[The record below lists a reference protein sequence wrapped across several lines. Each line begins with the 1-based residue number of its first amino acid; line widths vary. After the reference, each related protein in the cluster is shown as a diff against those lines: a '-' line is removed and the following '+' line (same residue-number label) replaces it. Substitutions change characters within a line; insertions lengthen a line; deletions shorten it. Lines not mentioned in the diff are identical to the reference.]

1 MKTLDNDKEL
11 RKLLKEIQLESP
23 SKDFTLKVM
32 DRVWEEKAAMVK
44 TEQVKSERILGR
56 GFWIIIALFV
66 LLFLAVILFSNQG
79 TAESGQLSKLVEG
92 LDSSSVSAQYK
103 SVFSNLGSLPL
114 SIGGILLASSLLVF
128 IDRFLPGLTEK
139 LMPHKA

>member
-32 DRVWEEKAAMVK
+32 DRVWEEKAAVVK
-44 TEQVKSERILGR
+44 SEQLKSERILGR
-56 GFWIIIALFV
+56 GFWVIIALFV
-66 LLFLAVILFSNQG
+66 LLFLAVVLFSNQG
-79 TAESGQLSKLVEG
+79 TASGQLSKLVEG
-92 LDSSSVSAQYK
+92 LGTSSASARYQ

-114 SIGGILLASSLLVF
+114 RIGGILLASTLLVF